1 MRSNA
6 WMDVFSSTLSTTA
19 WSGGWRKRHVP
30 DLRHEGGI
38 TAHLVRSAPDA
49 GRGPDTS
56 RETANTCAPDVLT
69 KVALLELGDL
79 LIDLPPSPHLAAF
92 S

>member
-1 MRSNA
+1 MSRSLLNA
-6 WMDVFSSTLSTTA
+6 V
-19 WSGGWRKRHVP
+19 SGGSGDGSYATSFLLP
-30 DLRHEGGI
+30 M
-38 TAHLVRSAPDA
+38 A
-49 GRGPDTS
+49 S

-92 S
+92 SSSFPQEASAA